1 MILYI
6 ASTNP
11 GKIKEFREAAQESG
25 VTVEP
30 LPGMRSLPA
39 CVEDGRT
46 FEANARKKAL
56 HYSRCVNGLL
66 LADDS
71 GISVDA
77 LGGAPGVYSARFAGP
92 NATDQQNNQLLLKRL
107 REVQA
112 RASEQTLHPSPASR
126 SAQYICVIALAER
139 GRILTTTEGQGKGQI
154 LESPRGSG
162 GFGYDPLFYF
172 PPLGKTYAELS
183 PEAKF
188 GVSHRGEAFRKLL
201 GFLATHS
208 KTK

>member
-1 MILYI
+1 LILYI
-6 ASTNP
+6 ASNNP
-11 GKIKEFREAAQESG
+11 GKIKEFREAAQECG

-30 LPGMRSLPA
+30 APGIGSLPA
-39 CVEDGRT
+39 CVEDGQT

-56 HYSRCVNGLL
+56 YYSRCVDGLL

-71 GISVDA
+71 GICVDA

-92 NATDQQNNQLLLKRL
+92 NATDKENNQLLLRKL
-107 REVQA
+107 HDVQI
-112 RASEQTLHPSPASR
+112 SEASPASR
-126 SAQYICVIALAER
+126 SAHYICVIALAER
-139 GRILTTTEGQGKGQI
+139 DRILTTSEGRADGTI
-154 LESPRGSG
+154 LEAPRGSG

-201 GFLATHS
+201 GYLADHRKS
-208 KTK
+208 E